1 MTSSISAAEQRVLD
15 HIDPGEI
22 ITTARALIAAPG
34 ENPPGGEGPT
44 ARALALETARMGL
57 DRAVTEVAPGRP
69 NVSVTY
75 GDGAEPGLL
84 LLGHTDVVPVGDG
97 WTVSP
102 TGGEVRD
109 GRLYGRGST
118 DMKGGLAACLAAM
131 AALRRAGARLRGPIE
146 LAAVIDE
153 EDSGLGVRR
162 FLADRA
168 ALRTHVAGRADMADG
183 AGARPYRACVVAEP
197 TDLQTIIAARGA
209 AYLRVHVTGKAAHA
223 GNPADGI
230 NAIYGA
236 ARIATEL
243 ERWHHEL
250 AAAAHPL
257 IGPATWNVGMIQGG
271 TGGSIVP
278 AECALVLDRRLLPG
292 DDPAQ
297 VLADTRARIDALGLA
312 EAGMRVDI
320 EMPMD
325 MPGFETPPD
334 HELVTV
340 TQRAVGQA
348 GGPVLPLG
356 GWTAAC
362 DGGYVNRDEGVPVVV
377 LGPGSVQT
385 QAHRADESVGLDELL
400 AAARA
405 YALIALRLLG

>member
-1 MTSSISAAEQRVLD
+1 MTPSEQLVLD
-15 HIDPGEI
+15 QIDLAEI
-22 ITTARALIAAPG
+22 LAIARELIAAPG

-44 ARALALETARMGL
+44 ARALIDAATGL
-57 DRAVTEVAPGRP
+57 GLSCTVTEVEPDRP
-69 NVSVTY
+69 NVSVALS
-75 GDGAEPGLL
+75 GGAEPGLL
-84 LLGHTDVVPVGDG
+84 LLGHTDVVPLGDG

-102 TGGEVRD
+102 TGGEVAG

-118 DMKGGLAACLAAM
+118 DMKGGLAACLVAM
-131 AALRRAGARLRGPIE
+131 AAIRRAGVELRGPVE

-153 EDSGLGVRR
+153 EENGIGVRR
-162 FLADRA
+162 YLADRA
-168 ALRTHVAGRADMADG
+168 ENADAPRF
-183 AGARPYRACVVAEP
+183 AACVVAEP

-209 AYLRVHVTGKAAHA
+209 AYLQVTVTGKAAHA
-223 GNPADGI
+223 GNPSDGV

-236 ARIATEL
+236 SRIVTEI
-243 ERWHHEL
+243 ERWHHDL
-250 AAAAHPL
+250 AADAHPL
-257 IGPATWNVGMIQGG
+257 IGPATWNVGMIDGG

-278 AECALVLDRRLLPG
+278 AECRIVIDRRLLPG
-292 DDPAQ
+292 DDPAAI
-297 VLADTRARIDALGLA
+297 LAELRSRIDALGLA
-312 EAGMRVDI
+312 ERGMGVTV

-325 MPGFETPPD
+325 MPGFETAPD
-334 HELVTV
+334 HVLVT
-340 TQRAVGQA
+340 TSYDAIRDA
-348 GGPVLPLG
+348 GGPDLPLG

-405 YALIALRLLG
+405 YALIMVRLLG